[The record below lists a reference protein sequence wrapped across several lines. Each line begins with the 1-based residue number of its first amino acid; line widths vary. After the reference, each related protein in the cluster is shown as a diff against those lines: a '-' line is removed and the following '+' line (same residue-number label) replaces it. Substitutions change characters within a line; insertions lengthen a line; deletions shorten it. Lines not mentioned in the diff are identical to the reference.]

1 MTHVHIMTPR
11 HNSYDIFQATVNKIK
26 TNYVTADDDTLSS
39 YRTILVNQYNDIVD
53 HINVKQPRANAE
65 NKEIYGRNRIFCRKL
80 LIQAL
85 DLLKC
90 TYDID
95 LDLKSHIV
103 LQDISEPNTGEI
115 ESIPN
120 LANLFPEQ
128 VEQIQN
134 NMADLS
140 APEFLKL
147 VSSHINKPYTGDPLS
162 LNSFIDSIRLLETLA
177 TTAALRTLFVTA
189 IKTKID
195 GDAREYITNEH
206 ITVNGIIEALQANCT
221 PDASKV
227 IEGRMLSLKLKMGE
241 QQDFAEK
248 TEKLAESLRRSL
260 IVEGITHAKAN
271 EMAIDKTIEVCRA
284 NAKSDLVKSVLE
296 AAKFQKPNCLRKWI
310 KLGMSIKCFLSNVP
324 QLDHRAITGIISV
337 AVAEVTMV
345 TVVTEAISMA
355 IKISINAIMDKI
367 DTVRIIIIRISEA
380 VAEIR
385 TTAEIGIIITII
397 TEIIETSDISKIRET
412 ENRLPHYGR
421 EGGARTNEF
430 IDGCKRTHA

>member
-11 HNSYDIFQATVNKIK
+11 HNLYDIFQATVNKIK

-134 NMADLS
+134 NMTDLS

-206 ITVNGIIEALQANCT
+206 TTVNGIIEALQANCT

-296 AAKFQKPNCLRKWI
+296 AAKFQKPKEVVAKLLTQVDKARHEHQVLSFQRAAARPQGHNRNNFRGRGRGYNGYRGNRGYFNGNQNFNQRNNGQNRYGQNNNNQNFRGRGGNSNYRGNRYNNNNNYRNNRNVRYFEDQGNGESPPPLRS
-310 KLGMSIKCFLSNVP
+310 G
-324 QLDHRAITGIISV
+324 G
-337 AVAEVTMV
+337 
-345 TVVTEAISMA
+345 
-355 IKISINAIMDKI
+355 
-367 DTVRIIIIRISEA
+367 
-380 VAEIR
+380 
-385 TTAEIGIIITII
+385 
-397 TEIIETSDISKIRET
+397 
-412 ENRLPHYGR
+412 GR
-421 EGGARTNEF
+421 QNQ
-430 IDGCKRTHA
+430 